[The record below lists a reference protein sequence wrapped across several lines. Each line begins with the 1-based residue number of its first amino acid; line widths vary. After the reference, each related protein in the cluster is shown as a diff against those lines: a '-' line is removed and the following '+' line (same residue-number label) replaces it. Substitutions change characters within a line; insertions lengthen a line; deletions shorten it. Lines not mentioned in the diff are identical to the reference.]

1 MRITDN
7 GCGIPQEIVGRIC
20 DPFFSTKQDHGGVG
34 LGLTISMAVVQDHG
48 GQMLFAF
55 STGSGH
61 NRHRL
66 PERSR
71 IMPHIPSKHPI
82 FIVDDE
88 QRLLE
93 GVNYTL
99 RSAGYDDVATFNNG
113 RDILSFLPDLEC
125 SLVLLDLYMPDV
137 SGEEVLLRLREECPH
152 VVVVVITGVDET
164 ETAVRCMKAGAFD
177 YLVNPVEPEQLIAT
191 VRRALSH
198 AVLIRQNFNLRQRLL
213 TGKLDHPEAFAGII
227 TANRK
232 MNTIFQ
238 YLEVV
243 APASDPVLVT
253 GETGTGKDLI
263 VSALHQI
270 SGRDG
275 PLVALNAAGLDDNI
289 FADTLFGHVK
299 GAFTDAAVA
308 RQGMVEQARNG
319 TLFLDEIGDLTLS
332 SQIKLL
338 KLIQDREFYPLG
350 ADNPRQ
356 SRARI
361 VLATNRNLED
371 EVRRNRFRKDLF
383 YRINTYHVHLPPL
396 RERPE
401 DIPLLANYYL
411 AQAAEEFKSS
421 FRHIEPQ
428 LSNFLQAYNF
438 PGNVRELRALIFNAV
453 AHGGQEILIRSLS
466 RLLKTSHPP
475 VLQDNPPSEKIM
487 LFPDPLP
494 TMDQAIELLVREA
507 MRRAHGNQ
515 AAAARMLGIS
525 RQAMHKRVH

>member
-1 MRITDN
+1 M
-7 GCGIPQEIVGRIC
+7 P
-20 DPFFSTKQDHGGVG
+20 
-34 LGLTISMAVVQDHG
+34 LT
-48 GQMLFAF
+48 
-55 STGSGH
+55 
-61 NRHRL
+61 
-66 PERSR
+66 
-71 IMPHIPSKHPI
+71 PSNHPI

-99 RSAGYDDVATFNNG
+99 RSAGYEEITTFNNG
-113 RDILSFLPDLEC
+113 REILSLLPDLEC
-125 SLVLLDLYMPDV
+125 SLVLLDLYMPDI

-177 YLVNPVEPEQLIAT
+177 YLVKPVEPEQLVAT

-198 AVLIRQNFNLRQRLL
+198 AVLIRQNFSLRQRLL
-213 TGKLDHPEAFAGII
+213 SGKLEHPEAFAGII

-232 MNTIFQ
+232 MNAIFQ

-243 APASDPVLVT
+243 APASDPVLIT

-263 VSALHQI
+263 ATALHQV
-270 SGRDG
+270 SGRSG

-299 GAFTDAAVA
+299 GAFTDAAVP

-319 TLFLDEIGDLTLS
+319 TLFLDEIGDLTMS

-350 ADNPRQ
+350 ADKPCR

-361 VLATNRNLED
+361 VLATNRNLEV

-401 DIPLLANYYL
+401 DIPLLADYYL
-411 AQAAEEFKSS
+411 SQAAEEFKSP
-421 FRHIEPQ
+421 FRHIEPR
-428 LSNFLQAYNF
+428 LRSFLQAYNF
-438 PGNVRELRALIFNAV
+438 PGNVRELRALIFNAA
-453 AHGGQEILIRSLS
+453 AHGGQEVLIRRLS
-466 RLLKTSHPP
+466 RLLKSPHVPAIE
-475 VLQDNPPSEKIM
+475 DNTRSENTM
-487 LFPDPLP
+487 QFPDPLP
-494 TMDQAIELLVREA
+494 TMDQTIDLLVREA

-525 RQAMHKRVH
+525 RQAMHKRVHQVTLENQRPPLLSTHVDNCAVNKN